1 MTKMEVEKKRS
12 KGGFLNLFDWN
23 GKSRKK
29 LFSASSE
36 SSGLKQGKENVE
48 SFQKSGLY
56 RVGNDPL
63 PSYVEVDES
72 GTGTTSSNKGSG
84 DWNCASS
91 VTSDEGCRARAP
103 GVVARLM
110 GLDSLP
116 ASTAPDPEL
125 SSALLFDSQSLKASQ
140 HERSGRNLW
149 SDFYATEYINV
160 PKKLDRFS
168 WNLVEPR
175 TQGVPSHPIERFQ
188 TEALP
193 PKSAKSI
200 PVTHHKLLS
209 PIKSP
214 GFIPPKNAA
223 YVMEAASKI
232 IEASPRASA
241 RSKVSSVGPSSIPL
255 RIRDLKEKMEAVH
268 KASGPER
275 PKEASDFRYMKG
287 LPSDRRHNGSDN
299 VPVAKASVDSEKQ
312 SYRDVRNKGK
322 SVSLAEQAKVNIQKR
337 EGSTSCRNRSFMNQK
352 EQNEVK
358 QNQFS
363 KSKSSTQRST
373 HKRTSVESARTALKQ
388 NNQKQ
393 NCVSNRDK
401 MTSKS
406 MVPNQPTRRMR
417 PPNGSTG
424 PMKTV
429 NKTIVSSEIGSG
441 KLGSRATANGKEF
454 PLSTRKIVSG
464 KVRSVHQDDHSE
476 ETVSDDSYIGGDEK
490 SVKCNFSRNGCSN
503 LGADN
508 RNQGMDVISFTFT
521 SPLKRSFSELQ
532 SPGQLTSINNSF
544 YIDSSGHNN
553 QQFYPENFTLS
564 SPGLNVIG
572 GDALSVLLE
581 QKLQELS
588 CKVESSQRNQSS
600 EVTSG
605 TSTSCLQDM
614 VSSVAS
620 TTSRGKGFKVGLTKD
635 KTDSTDDYDCLS
647 VEVNQQ
653 GQGSEGVEECS
664 SSSRNITTGKE
675 FDRRRSPVSIFEHSV
690 ESRTCTDNRSSA
702 NGSDSERCSL
712 AQLQDQGSSLSS
724 YGVSDF
730 LDSASSASRGDAS
743 GKSTTMISGSHSNDW
758 ELEYVRYV
766 LSNVDLEMED
776 FALGDAQHVIT
787 PSLFEHLE
795 NQEQEEYPKVE
806 QKIVFDC
813 VNEALQLRC
822 KQIFVGS
829 RKAWDRLTALSQRKG
844 RLAEELHKEISG
856 WKNMREL
863 MGDELVDKDMSTQR
877 GRWLDFEVEVFEEGL
892 EIEKGVLDCLVD
904 ELVSDFLNF

>member
-1 MTKMEVEKKRS
+1 MEVEKKRS
-12 KGGFLNLFDWN
+12 KGSFLNLFDWN

-36 SSGLKQGKENVE
+36 SSGLKHGKEYME
-48 SFQKSGLY
+48 SFSKPGLY
-56 RVGNDPL
+56 R
-63 PSYVEVDES
+63 VEVDES
-72 GTGTTSSNKGSG
+72 GTATTSSNKGSN

-91 VTSDEGCRARAP
+91 VTSDEGCGVRAP

-116 ASTAPDPEL
+116 ASTALEP

-140 HERSGRNLW
+140 HERSGRNLC

-175 TQGVPSHPIERFQ
+175 TQGVPCHPIKRFQ

-200 PVTHHKLLS
+200 PVPQHKLLS
-209 PIKSP
+209 PVKSP

-232 IEASPRASA
+232 IEASPRPSA

-268 KASGPER
+268 KASRPEG
-275 PKEASDFRYMKG
+275 PKEASDLRYVKG
-287 LPSDRRHNGSDN
+287 LPSDRRQNGSGN
-299 VPVAKASVDSEKQ
+299 VPVSKASVDSEKQ
-312 SYRDVRNKGK
+312 SYRDMRNKGK
-322 SVSLAEQAKVNIQKR
+322 SPSLAEQAKVNVQRR
-337 EGSTSCRNRSFMNQK
+337 EGSTSSSNKSFMNQK

-363 KSKSSTQRST
+363 KSRSTTQRPM
-373 HKRTSVESARTALKQ
+373 HKRTSVDNTRTALKQ

-393 NCVSNRDK
+393 NCVSNREK
-401 MTSKS
+401 MTSKG
-406 MVPNQPTRRMR
+406 MVPNQPTRRMW
-417 PPNGSTG
+417 PPDGSSG
-424 PMKTV
+424 PSKTV
-429 NKTIVSSEIGSG
+429 NKTILSSEIGSR
-441 KLGSRATANGKEF
+441 KMGSRATATGKEF
-454 PLSTRKIVSG
+454 SLTTRKNVCG
-464 KVRSVHQDDHSE
+464 NLRSVHQDVRSE
-476 ETVSDDSYIGGDEK
+476 ETVSDEAYIGEDER
-490 SVKCNFSRNGCSN
+490 SVKCNVSRNGCTN

-521 SPLKRSFSELQ
+521 SPLKRSFAELQ
-532 SPGQLTSINNSF
+532 SPQVTSINNS
-544 YIDSSGHNN
+544 YCIDSFGNN
-553 QQFYPENFTLS
+553 DEQFYPENFTLS

-605 TSTSCLQDM
+605 SSTSCLQDM

-620 TTSRGKGFKVGLTKD
+620 TTSRGKGFKFGLTKH
-635 KTDSTDDYDCLS
+635 KTHSTYDNGCLS

-653 GQGSEGVEECS
+653 WQGSEGVEECIS
-664 SSSRNITTGKE
+664 SIRNSATGKE
-675 FDRRRSPVSIFEHSV
+675 FDRRLSPVSVFEHSF
-690 ESRTCTDNRSSA
+690 ESRST
-702 NGSDSERCSL
+702 NGSDTERCSL
-712 AQLQDQGSSLSS
+712 AQVQDQGSSFSS
-724 YGVSDF
+724 YGVSEF
-730 LDSASSASRGDAS
+730 LDSASSASTGDAS
-743 GKSTTMISGSHSNDW
+743 GKSTTIISGSYYFNQTNDW
-758 ELEYVRYV
+758 ELEYVRYII
-766 LSNVDLEMED
+766 SNVDLEMEE

-787 PSLFEHLE
+787 PSLFDHLD
-795 NQEQEEYPKVE
+795 NQEQEEYLKLE
-806 QKIVFDC
+806 QKILFDC
-813 VNEALQLRC
+813 VNETLQFRC

-829 RKAWDRLTALSQRKG
+829 RKAWDRLTTLSQRKG
-844 RLAEELHKEISG
+844 RLAEELYKEISG
-856 WKNMREL
+856 CKNMVEL
-863 MGDELVDKDMSTQR
+863 IGDDLVDKDMSTQR
-877 GRWLDFEVEVFEEGL
+877 GKWLDFEVEAFEEGL
-892 EIEKGVLDCLVD
+892 EIEKGILNCLVD
-904 ELVSDFLNF
+904 ELVSDFFNF